1 MFDDDTEPAR
11 KPSYMIGQVLDSMSV
26 EELDHT
32 IQRLKEEIER
42 LERVRSEKSGH
53 LAAAESLFTKK

>member
-1 MFDDDTEPAR
+1 MFDEDAQPAR
-11 KPSYMIGQVLDSMSV
+11 TPAYMIGQILDSMSV

-42 LERVRSEKSGH
+42 LERARADKSGH
-53 LAAAESLFTKK
+53 LAAAESLFFKK